1 MAFVQQFEEDGA
13 TQSFELQA
21 EARGVAYH
29 VKDMIRRHLG
39 LRVQNQKLRV
49 GFLDLHNGR
58 RLSFY
63 ARLVNPDDPGHRSVD
78 VINTGP
84 KPSSSASCPYFQ
96 IFVRTLTG

>member
-1 MAFVQQFEEDGA
+1 MVQQFEEDGA

-21 EARGVAYH
+21 EARGVVYH
-29 VKDMIRRHLG
+29 VKDMVRRHLG
-39 LRVQNQKLRV
+39 LRVRDQKLRV

-63 ARLVNPDDPGHRSVD
+63 ARLVNPDDPGHLSVD

-84 KPSSSASCPYFQ
+84 KLGSPASRSYFQ

>member
-1 MAFVQQFEEDGA
+1 
-13 TQSFELQA
+13 
-21 EARGVAYH
+21 
-29 VKDMIRRHLG
+29 MIRRHLG
-39 LRVQNQKLRV
+39 LRVRDQKLRV

-63 ARLVNPDDPGHRSVD
+63 TRLINPEHPRHFFIN

-84 KPSSSASCPYFQ
+84 KLSSASRSSFFQ